1 MSENLAQISTGLRIV
16 KSADDSAGL
25 AVSTDLITA
34 VRSTRQ
40 AMRNSNDGISII
52 QTAESASSEVTDIL
66 QRMRELAIQAASGTL
81 EDEQRSYVQDEYDE
95 LSDEVSR
102 IASETNSH
110 QLTDGTLTQITVQVG
125 INNGTSS
132 RISFELGELTTTVL
146 GLGTSVTLTST
157 TGASAALDTIDA
169 AWARS
174 TAIPG

>member
-1 MSENLAQISTGLRIV
+1 
-16 KSADDSAGL
+16 
-25 AVSTDLITA
+25 
-34 VRSTRQ
+34 
-40 AMRNSNDGISII
+40 
-52 QTAESASSEVTDIL
+52 
-66 QRMRELAIQAASGTL
+66 MRELAIQAASGTL

-102 IASETNSH
+102 IAAETEFSGI

-146 GLGTSVTLTST
+146 GLGTAVTLTST

-169 AWARS
+169 ALGSINEYRAEFGAAQNRLESALQNAQSYQEALSSAAS
-174 TAIPG
+174 TIKDANYAKRPPT